1 MTALSSGAQAVTPDS
16 YTLASTRKTERN
28 TAMSD
33 LDAKK
38 MRLSKN
44 LTGQISTLIANGATL
59 SNAFGAQKATM
70 SRNQQAGADGD
81 IFRKLFRNV
90 TQKLPICRKSS

>member
-38 MRLSKN
+38 MRLSK
-44 LTGQISTLIANGATL
+44 T
-59 SNAFGAQKATM
+59 
-70 SRNQQAGADGD
+70 
-81 IFRKLFRNV
+81 
-90 TQKLPICRKSS
+90 